1 MANPHESSTLPAAS
15 RLVLGLLLA
24 VLAVLCVLVMRPFI
38 VPVIWAAIIVYATW
52 PAHRR
57 VVRLC
62 RQRHGRAALIT
73 TLIVALALLVPLVWL
88 ALLVPDEVAAAVRAI
103 RSYQASEAIR
113 LPALVRAIPWLGD
126 AAQQL
131 LDRYVADPSS
141 LRQLLGEWGQLYRS
155 ELLGMAGDVGRN
167 IGKLAI
173 AIVALF
179 FLYRDGDSLAHQ
191 AMHVARRFFGGR
203 LDRYARAAAA
213 MIRAVVLGL
222 VVTALIQG
230 TVAGI
235 GYAIFGVG
243 APVLLGL
250 VTALASIVPVVG
262 TFLVW
267 GTVSVVLVAAGHF
280 WPALGLLAWGT
291 VLVHPVDNLLRP
303 LLISNATQLP
313 FLLVMFGVI
322 GGLAAFGLV
331 GVFIGPIVL
340 ALATTVWREWLDE
353 RREARPQ
360 PG

>member
-1 MANPHESSTLPAAS
+1 MAEPDASLTLPAAS
-15 RLVLGLLLA
+15 RRLLGLLLA
-24 VLAVLCVLVMRPFI
+24 VLAALCALVMRPFI
-38 VPVIWAAIIVYATW
+38 VPLMWAAIIVYATW

-57 VVRLC
+57 VLRLC

-73 TLIVALALLVPLVWL
+73 TPIVALVLLVPLVWL
-88 ALLVPDEVAAAVRAI
+88 ALLVPDEVTAAVRAM
-103 RSYQASEAIR
+103 RSYQVGEVIR
-113 LPALVRAIPWLGD
+113 LPALLRAIPWLGD
-126 AAQQL
+126 AVQQS
-131 LDRYVADPSS
+131 LDRYVANPSS
-141 LRQLLGEWGQLYRS
+141 LLQLLGDWGQLYRS

-167 IGKLAI
+167 MAKLAI
-173 AIVALF
+173 AIVSLF
-179 FLYRDGDSLAHQ
+179 FLYRDGDSLARQ
-191 AMHVARRFFGGR
+191 AMHIVRRFFGDR
-203 LDRYARAAAA
+203 LDRYARAAAG

-235 GYAIFGVG
+235 GYAVLGVE

-250 VTALASIVPVVG
+250 LTAIASIVPIVG

-267 GTVSVVLVAAGHF
+267 GTVSFVLVAGGHF
-280 WPALGLLAWGT
+280 WTALGLLAWGT
-291 VLVHPVDNLLRP
+291 VLVHPIDNLLRP

-322 GGLAAFGLV
+322 GGIVAFGLV

-353 RREARPQ
+353 RREARP
-360 PG
+360 PPT